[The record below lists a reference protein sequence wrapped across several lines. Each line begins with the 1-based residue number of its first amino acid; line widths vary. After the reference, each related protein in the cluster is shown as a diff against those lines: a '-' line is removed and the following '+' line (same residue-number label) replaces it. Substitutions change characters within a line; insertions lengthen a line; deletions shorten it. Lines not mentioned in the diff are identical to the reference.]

1 MSAIIKPHE
10 IFYMTANEIIA
21 IHIAILRR
29 YGRNKVYVMKKR
41 IKEIEEHYRKVEGD
55 IYLKAATLLVDLI
68 REKPKPF
75 EDGHKRTGWIAIVR
89 FFQKNSCYF
98 YEPSKLSDKGYVQ
111 DFIVEFLIKVQQ
123 NKIKDIEEV
132 RSWLKQ
138 NFISI
143 RDALF

>member
-1 MSAIIKPHE
+1 MSAIITPHE
-10 IFYMTANEIIA
+10 IYYITTSEIIA

-29 YGRNKVYVMKKR
+29 FGRNKVYVMKKR

-55 IYLKAATLLVDLI
+55 IYYKAAILLVDLI

-75 EDGHKRTGWIAIVR
+75 EDGHKRTGWITVVR
-89 FFQKNSCYF
+89 FFQKNNCHF
-98 YEPSKLSDKGYVQ
+98 YAPSKLSDKEFVQ
-111 DFIVEFLIKVQQ
+111 DSIVQFLINVQQ
-123 NKIKDIEEV
+123 NKIKKIEEV

-143 RDALF
+143 RDAIF